1 MIVGERI
8 IHRKD
13 RTVKIK
19 YISLLIIVFLSC
31 NAYTKY
37 KSWYNKRPCDQPYS
51 QWQSEDETVYLN
63 MGAYGTAIGS
73 IRTKE
78 GVKNVYFKMGLT
90 NGIDIYEKIEEK
102 DGRQSL
108 KKLEH
113 WLGDFQN
120 EREFIATVIETVYFE
135 QGQKIKLHQLEK
147 NERPLEEQ
155 PNTKW
160 ASDDGTILLT
170 AGEQGTPITGSI
182 QVGDDSIS
190 ILYVARG

>member
-1 MIVGERI
+1 
-8 IHRKD
+8 
-13 RTVKIK
+13 
-19 YISLLIIVFLSC
+19 
-31 NAYTKY
+31 
-37 KSWYNKRPCDQPYS
+37 
-51 QWQSEDETVYLN
+51 
-63 MGAYGTAIGS
+63 
-73 IRTKE
+73 
-78 GVKNVYFKMGLT
+78 MGLT

-102 DGRQSL
+102 DGQQSL

-147 NERPLEEQ
+147 NERPMEEQ